1 MFSKLAF
8 RNVKRQIGN
17 YLIYFITV
25 SLTVALMFAVNSA
38 IFSRELMEKA
48 SAIQELRA
56 GLIALT
62 VFVSLIVAF
71 VLGYATSFML
81 KLRKREFGTYLTLG
95 MTRKNILSVF
105 LLESSI
111 IFRKLHSPV
120 RGYSSGQFLPNHCPC
135 KMQSLNLVRMHR
147 QVPFHPVSVYRLLQM

>member
-111 IFRKLHSPV
+111 LCLASLGTGLLLGLSYI
-120 RGYSSGQFLPNHCPC
+120 RGGWE
-135 KMQSLNLVRMHR
+135 
-147 QVPFHPVSVYRLLQM
+147 

>member
-1 MFSKLAF
+1 MFAKLAF

-25 SLTVALMFAVNSA
+25 SITVALMFAVNSV
-38 IFSRELMEKA
+38 IFNTQLQAYA
-48 SAIQELRA
+48 STIQTLRSA
-56 GLIALT
+56 LIMIT

-95 MTRKNILSVF
+95 MTRKNILS
-105 LLESSI
+105 
-111 IFRKLHSPV
+111 IFS
-120 RGYSSGQFLPNHCPC
+120 FTT
-135 KMQSLNLVRMHR
+135 
-147 QVPFHPVSVYRLLQM
+147 